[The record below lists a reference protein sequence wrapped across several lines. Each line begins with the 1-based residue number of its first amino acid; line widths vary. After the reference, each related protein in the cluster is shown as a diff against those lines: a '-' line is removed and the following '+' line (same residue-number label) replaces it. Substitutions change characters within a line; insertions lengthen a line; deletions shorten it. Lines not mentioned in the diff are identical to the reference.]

1 MNEKMSG
8 STAGLDALG
17 MVLMVKKESVIMVNM
32 ITEVMTSCVL
42 ILLDLK
48 CMETDTKCRK
58 RMLAPI
64 TTRK

>member
-1 MNEKMSG
+1 MNEVGG

-17 MVLMVKKESVIMVNM
+17 MVLMVKKESVITVNI

-48 CMETDTKCRK
+48 CVEKDTKCRK
-58 RMLAPI
+58 RRLTPI